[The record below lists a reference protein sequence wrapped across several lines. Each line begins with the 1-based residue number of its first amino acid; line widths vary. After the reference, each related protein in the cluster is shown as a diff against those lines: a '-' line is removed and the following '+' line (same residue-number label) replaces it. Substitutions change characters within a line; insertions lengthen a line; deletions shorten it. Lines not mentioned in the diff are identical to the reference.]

1 MIRYDAYLRRDVHEL
16 FVSVQVMINQ
26 EENMHK
32 TLVAALLIA
41 AMGFATVGA
50 YAADEATATTKETK
64 TTKTEKK
71 SKKAPKKTSKTE
83 KTEKTTETK

>member
-1 MIRYDAYLRRDVHEL
+1 MLRYGVYLRRDVHEPFASL
-16 FVSVQVMINQ
+16 QVMINQ

-32 TLVAALLIA
+32 TLLAALLIA
-41 AMGFATVGA
+41 AFGFATVGA
-50 YAADEATATTKETK
+50 YSADEATTKETK

-71 SKKAPKKTSKTE
+71 SKKSPKKAA